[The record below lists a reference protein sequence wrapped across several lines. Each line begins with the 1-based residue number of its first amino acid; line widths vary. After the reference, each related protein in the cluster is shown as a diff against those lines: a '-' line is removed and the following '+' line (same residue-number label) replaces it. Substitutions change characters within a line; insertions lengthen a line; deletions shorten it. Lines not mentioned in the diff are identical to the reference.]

1 MSSVSESFA
10 RFYKSVKRMAAKI
23 VFDTVDLVRNIYS
36 FGDPDHRLMTQQLDY
51 ELRSI
56 PGKFMDDFCIR
67 KMQENDLYTIQ
78 DFVEEMD
85 YVRVRRYLTGF
96 KRCYCCERHNRN
108 KPILHEHRWMICEG
122 TVTERME
129 EDICFCDCRHASR
142 RIMSTLL

>member
-1 MSSVSESFA
+1 
-10 RFYKSVKRMAAKI
+10 MAAKT
-23 VFDTVDLVRNIYS
+23 VFNTIDLVRLIYS
-36 FGDPDHRLMTQQLDY
+36 FGDPDHRRMTRQLDY

-67 KMQENDLYTIQ
+67 KMQKGEDRYTIQ

-85 YVRVRRYLTGF
+85 YVRIRRYLTGF

-108 KPILHEHRWMICEG
+108 KPILHDCRWMICQG

-129 EDICFCDCRHASR
+129 EEICFCECRHASR
-142 RIMSTLL
+142 RIMPTLL

>member
-1 MSSVSESFA
+1 
-10 RFYKSVKRMAAKI
+10 MAAKT
-23 VFDTVDLVRNIYS
+23 VFNSCDLLRHIYS
-36 FGDPDHRLMTQQLDY
+36 FGDPDHRRMTQQLDY